1 MMDLA
6 PIMPWV
12 TSALSIIAFLTAI
25 KNILGSPAK
34 DNAEKIAQ
42 LDRKLTEHDRRIQAA
57 ESELKHMPD
66 KDSVHRLQVD
76 LTEMKAQIA
85 AMVKSSEA
93 TERAT
98 RRVEEFLMSRAS

>member
-42 LDRKLTEHDRRIQAA
+42 LDKKLTEHDRRIQAA

-66 KDSVHRLQVD
+66 KDSVHRLQV
-76 LTEMKAQIA
+76 A
-85 AMVKSSEA
+85 AMVKTSEA